1 MDQYSKELDEVRLVF
16 WGKYI
21 DTYMADTLQRY
32 EECSGM
38 PVKYVLVEEKFT
50 RRNANGGQ
58 AIKRSSQ
65 MTILEQRTFNQQASR
80 ILEENHDAVHLFLSF
95 WGDKRL
101 FRVLLQALQRGKRVA
116 VVYESSATVPLGYWK
131 DEPRLLSHLKILGRR
146 IAYRLL
152 WPLIK
157 FVSRGPLPGVLAV
170 SPLAQEQLRKAGFPQ
185 EVIFPYG
192 YFVEHSGVEPKQRT
206 QADTL
211 RILFS
216 GSLIRRKGLDIA
228 IAAVKQVNSAAV
240 KVLLDIYGAGDI
252 KKYLTQDSPDIR
264 YRGIYP
270 QEQAQQIISGYDL
283 LLVPS
288 RHEGWGLVVN
298 EALMQGV
305 PVLASDRVGAK
316 CLLEASG
323 AGMVF
328 RSGDAAQLA
337 SLLAGLVADRH
348 ELRVMAA
355 ACSGFVECIT
365 PSIGADYL
373 SQVLDF
379 YFDASGQKP
388 EAYWLNAQA

>member
-1 MDQYSKELDEVRLVF
+1 MRLVF

-21 DTYMADTLQRY
+21 DTYLADTLQRY
-32 EECSGM
+32 EECSETH
-38 PVKYVLVEEKFT
+38 VQYVLVEEKFT
-50 RRNANGGQ
+50 RRNANGGR
-58 AIKRSSQ
+58 AVKRSSQ
-65 MTILEQRTFNQQASR
+65 MTILEQRTFNQQASHV
-80 ILEENHDAVHLFLSF
+80 LEANHDAVHLFLSF

-101 FRVLLQALQRGKRVA
+101 FRVLLKALRRGQRVA
-116 VVYESSATVPLGYWK
+116 VVYETSATVPLGYWK
-131 DEPRLLSHLKILGRR
+131 DEPRLLSLLKILGRH

-157 FVSRGPLPGVLAV
+157 FVSRGPLPCVLAV
-170 SPLAQEQLRKAGFPQ
+170 SPLAQEQLCKAGFPQ
-185 EVIFPYG
+185 AVIFPFG
-192 YFVEHSGVEPKQRT
+192 YFVERSGVEPTQQS

-228 IAAVKQVNSAAV
+228 IAAVRQVNSAGIRV
-240 KVLLDIYGAGDI
+240 QLDIYGPGDI
-252 KKYLTQDSPDIR
+252 DKFLPREIPGIR
-264 YRGIYP
+264 YRGTYP
-270 QEQAQQIISGYDL
+270 QQQAQQIIAGYDL

-305 PVLASDRVGAK
+305 PVLASDRVGAN
-316 CLLEASG
+316 CLLVASG
-323 AGMVF
+323 AGQVF
-328 RSGDAAQLA
+328 RSEDVAQLA

-355 ACSGFVECIT
+355 ACSEFVERIT
-365 PSIGADYL
+365 PALGADYL

-388 EAYWLNAQA
+388 EALWLNA